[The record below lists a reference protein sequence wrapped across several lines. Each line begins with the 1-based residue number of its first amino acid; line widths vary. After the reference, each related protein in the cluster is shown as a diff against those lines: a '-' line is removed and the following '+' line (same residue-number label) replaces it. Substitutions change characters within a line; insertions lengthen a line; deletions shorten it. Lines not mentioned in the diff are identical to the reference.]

1 MAISW
6 NVILNLLLKD
16 FLLPL
21 FVAFIDFLFLFLR
34 PEWIFF
40 FLYFFCHSS
49 WQLNSQTQRWYENKP
64 FNCIFFTASSYEA
77 LKTKVCFET

>member
-1 MAISW
+1 MVISW

-40 FLYFFCHSS
+40 LSLLLPFFLAAEQSD
-49 WQLNSQTQRWYENKP
+49 
-64 FNCIFFTASSYEA
+64 TAVVR
-77 LKTKVCFET
+77 K